1 MGPIVITGFVV
12 DQYLLDAS
20 FDCAYRSFMS
30 TLRRRFFMASPRG
43 SRAEWMVRS
52 LGLLLAA
59 AISGCGPK
67 EDTASNAPGPPAN
80 SVSNPSASTA
90 NAKPASQPEL
100 ATKFDAST
108 VTIFEARTADALAN
122 LKVLQ
127 QATLSKGA
135 NGLIVTASASD
146 PSLSLPPF
154 IADKQAI
161 VQVTIVSP
169 VETPIQLFYITRDRP
184 AQSEEKSQTVMLKR
198 GSNVIYFQLNQ
209 PGLIDPL
216 RLDPGAAS
224 GQYVIE
230 SIVARSTSKSTA
242 P

>member
-1 MGPIVITGFVV
+1 
-12 DQYLLDAS
+12 
-20 FDCAYRSFMS
+20 
-30 TLRRRFFMASPRG
+30 
-43 SRAEWMVRS
+43 MVRV

-59 AISGCGPK
+59 AIFGCGPK
-67 EDTASNAPGPPAN
+67 EDTASNASGPPAN
-80 SVSNPSASTA
+80 SVSNPSPSTA
-90 NAKPASQPEL
+90 NARPASQPEL
-100 ATKFDAST
+100 AMKFEAST

-135 NGLIVTASASD
+135 NGLIVTASGID

-184 AQSEEKSQTVMLKR
+184 VPSEEQSQTVMLKP
-198 GSNVIYFQLNQ
+198 GSNVIYFQLSQ

-216 RLDPGAAS
+216 RLDPGAAP

-230 SIVARSTSKSTA
+230 SVVARSLPKPSA